1 MNKLK
6 TLFSILLLLCSIGC
20 TQEYAFEYIE
30 GYHLAAGDE
39 IDILMV
45 IDNSCSMQTGAANYA
60 TFAVSQSI
68 RELQDAEIDW
78 DLSIISS
85 DPTDTTWYP
94 VKQGPDSSWDLLF
107 ALTNMQSEALPGEQ
121 GFDAA
126 LTKIDL
132 HSNWFDSGHTLIFF
146 VSDEKEQS
154 DYSPEEFLN
163 LWPTPLVVVSIT
175 GPAEDVIEPAPSRT
189 WTCSGDTAPKYN
201 EASDFHVD
209 ICSEQPWS
217 IHDFLVIT
225 N

>member
-6 TLFSILLLLCSIGC
+6 ILFSIFLLLCSISC
-20 TQEYAFEYIE
+20 TQDYTLRYIE
-30 GYHLAAGDE
+30 GFHLAPGDE

-45 IDNSCSMQTGAANYA
+45 IDNSCSMQGGAANYA
-60 TFAVSQSI
+60 TFAVSESI

-78 DLSIISS
+78 DLSIVSS

-94 VKQGPDSSWDLLF
+94 VQQGPDSSWDLLF
-107 ALTNMQSEALPGEQ
+107 ALTDMQNQALPAEQ

-126 LTKIDL
+126 LVKNDL

-154 DYSPEEFLN
+154 NYSPEEFLN

-175 GPAEDVIEPAPSRT
+175 GPAEDIIESSSTSLWA
-189 WTCSGDTAPKYN
+189 CSGETAPKYN
-201 EASDFHVD
+201 AVSDFHVD

-217 IHDFLVIT
+217 IHDFLAIT